1 MISILFFLYIQ
12 PVLADVSLECESA
25 RSIKLISDSQ
35 EFRFTVS
42 NQSRIFRY
50 SHRPDQQLIFNSQT
64 GQYFLENSQG
74 HRQLIVNNDFG
85 EPSIRSN
92 QSPRR
97 EILQPIST
105 PLARALEVMSSFG
118 SENLAENV
126 RECANHPSLR
136 EQLRTPLTDLEV
148 SKCRHDLRLLNRITR
163 CFDQNNCANVVEDL
177 GNIRASTP
185 RYSFVGTF
193 NRGLSVTDPV
203 ARIGTPMVIDSV
215 VSNVGVNLMLFKQAE
230 IGALAARVG
239 LRFWSLFGLV
249 HALSATTKPII
260 LAVMYDDQC
269 GSEALNQSQGRS
281 IEDCVGR
288 SGNSLLNVF
297 KKDIEQAIVNPEQ
310 FLREIDQASNGL
322 SGRLACYAIE
332 TQMNQW
338 RGRVAEYQSFQCQG
352 RTITTR
358 NGHNYIIGENNSF
371 YRHENMDRTFHFTA
385 NEPMQIEN
393 RRTGVR
399 TTPMPVDEVQTPQVD
414 SERIIP
420 MRIVYEE
427 TMVAALIPQFLNS
440 IENGQCR
447 EQDESPQ
454 EEAPTSQ

>member
-1 MISILFFLYIQ
+1 MMSVLLSLFIQ
-12 PVLADVSLECESA
+12 PLLAEVSLECESA
-25 RSIKLISDSQ
+25 RSIKLTRGSQ
-35 EFRFTVS
+35 EYRFTVS
-42 NQSRIFRY
+42 NQSRVFRY
-50 SHRPDQQLIFNSQT
+50 SHRADQQLIFNSQT
-64 GQYFLENSQG
+64 GQYFLGNSQG
-74 HRQLIVNNDFG
+74 HRHLIVFNEFD
-85 EPSIRSN
+85 EPSIRTS

-97 EILQPIST
+97 ETLQPIST
-105 PLARALEVMSSFG
+105 PLADALEVMSSYG
-118 SENLAENV
+118 AENLVEKV
-126 RECANHPSLR
+126 QDCASRPSLR

-148 SKCRHDLRLLNRITR
+148 RKCRHDLELLNRITR
-163 CFDQNNCANVVEDL
+163 CFDQNNCADVFQDL
-177 GNIRASTP
+177 SNIRASTP

-193 NRGLSVTDPV
+193 NRGFNVTDPM

-249 HALSATTKPII
+249 HALTTTTKPII
-260 LAVMYDDQC
+260 FALMYDDQC

-297 KKDIEQAIVNPEQ
+297 KNDIEQAITNPEQ
-310 FLREIDQASNGL
+310 FLREIDQATNGL

-338 RGRVAEYQSFQCQG
+338 RERVADYQSFQCQG
-352 RTITTR
+352 RMITTR

-371 YRHENMDRTFHFTA
+371 YRHENMDRTFHFRP
-385 NEPMQIEN
+385 NQPMQIEN

-399 TTPMPVDEVQTPQVD
+399 TTPIPVDEVQSPQVD
-414 SERIIP
+414 IANIVP

-427 TMVAALIPQFLNS
+427 TMIAALIPQFLNRLK
-440 IENGQCR
+440 N
-447 EQDESPQ
+447 
-454 EEAPTSQ
+454 